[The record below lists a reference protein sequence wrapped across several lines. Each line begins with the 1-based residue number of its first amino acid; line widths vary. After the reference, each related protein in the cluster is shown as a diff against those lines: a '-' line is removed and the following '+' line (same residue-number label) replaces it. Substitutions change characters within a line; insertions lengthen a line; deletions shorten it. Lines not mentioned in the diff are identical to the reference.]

1 PRHDGRSRSS
11 RRAPADPAAQGSA
24 RALVV
29 ALARRS
35 GARRVADRRVGLVDR
50 RLVHARTR
58 AGVRAQPHDSPS
70 GDDGRLAGAAWGRV
84 AGSIRLRAIDARART
99 VMCTVSVVAS
109 RGGVRLVCNRDERVS
124 RPVAQPPAL
133 HRTAAG
139 VAIYPVDPESGGT
152 WVGVTDRGFAAVLIN
167 RTVARWDH
175 RPSPATT
182 PPPILP

>member
-1 PRHDGRSRSS
+1 
-11 RRAPADPAAQGSA
+11 
-24 RALVV
+24 
-29 ALARRS
+29 RRS

-70 GDDGRLAGAAWGRV
+70 GDDGRRAGAAWGRV
-84 AGSIRLRAIDARART
+84 AGSIRLRAIDAPALT

-109 RGGVRLVCNRDERVS
+109 PGGVRPVRKRTDRVP
-124 RPVAQPPAL
+124 RPVPHPPAL

-175 RPSPATT
+175 RRSPATSRGT
-182 PPPILP
+182 IVPLVLA